1 MAKWSETDS
10 FFCEGK
16 STPQFT
22 NIPSFPVVLTFLK
35 FLSGC
40 CRLLGLW
47 CHTSGVKKSNE
58 NFQLQVDNEMEMK
71 IIEWKQLTEALTHP
85 DSGGSTKEYF
95 TIQLYFTIA
104 SPQSRGVTSL
114 VLVWIRYPLPW
125 IDLGLDSV
133 RLACQ
138 HALLWASGYSFCVTV
153 VINSF
158 IEA

>member
-58 NFQLQVDNEMEMK
+58 NFQLQVENEMEMK
-71 IIEWKQLTEALTHP
+71 ITDWSPHP
-85 DSGGSTKEYF
+85 PRQWWQYKRVFYNTTFFF
-95 TIQLYFTIA
+95 TIT

-114 VLVWIRYPLPW
+114 VLAWIGYPLPW

-153 VINSF
+153 VLNSF